1 MARGSSQRKKQSLI
15 DKERSKK
22 PQNGQPKSMVIR
34 IGAQEVGSSVSQL
47 VQDVRHVMEPDTAVR
62 LKERRANKLKDY
74 TTMCGP
80 LGVSHLLL
88 FSRSESGNT
97 NLRLARTPRG
107 PTLHF
112 RVENYSLC
120 KDIFKSMRHP
130 RAGATSDFMVAPLL
144 VMNNFLTSETER
156 ERLGDKAPPK
166 HLEKLVTDMFQGLF
180 PPIQPHTTP
189 LHTIKRVLLLNR
201 EPPSEEN
208 GTCTISLRHYAITT
222 KITGVPKPIRRLYAA
237 EKLIGSREKK
247 KRALPNLGGLQDVAD
262 YMLDPSAAGYTSAS
276 DTEADTDAEVEVA
289 APVRQKVLSRKEKE
303 KLKAGDE
310 ASHARARGTKP
321 RVEKRAVKLVELGPR
336 MKMRL
341 TKVEEDVCGGR
352 IMWHE
357 FITKSKAE
365 VQDMEKKWA
374 QRKKEK
380 EERRRIQKENIERK
394 RKERGDKSGAG
405 EAGEGEEGEDDEE
418 DMEEMMAD
426 FEDYDMEDDV
436 WQEEADAGEGGD
448 EDMEEDEDEE

>member
-1 MARGSSQRKKQSLI
+1 
-15 DKERSKK
+15 
-22 PQNGQPKSMVIR
+22 
-34 IGAQEVGSSVSQL
+34 
-47 VQDVRHVMEPDTAVR
+47 
-62 LKERRANKLKDY
+62 
-74 TTMCGP
+74 MCGP
-80 LGVSHLLL
+80 LGVTHLLL

-130 RAGATSDFMVAPLL
+130 RAGADDFQVAPLL
-144 VMNNFLTSETER
+144 VMNNFLTSDTEH

-208 GTCTISLRHYAITT
+208 GSCTISLRHYAITT
-222 KITGVPKPIRRLYAA
+222 KITGVPKALRRLYAA
-237 EKLIGSREKK
+237 EKLLGREKK
-247 KRALPNLGGLQDVAD
+247 KRALPDLGKLEDVAD

-276 DTEADTDAEVEVA
+276 DTEPDTEGENEVEVS

-303 KLKAGDE
+303 RLKAGDVP
-310 ASHARARGTKP
+310 SNARAKGSKP

-336 MKMRL
+336 MKLRL
-341 TKVEEDVCGGR
+341 TKVEEDVCSGK

-357 FITKSKAE
+357 YITKSKGE
-365 VQDMEKKWA
+365 VADLEKKWA
-374 QRKKEK
+374 QRNKEK
-380 EERRRIQKENIERK
+380 AERRRVQKENVEKKRAEKEANRK
-394 RKERGDKSGAG
+394 ANGHKEG
-405 EAGEGEEGEDDEE
+405 EEDEEEEDEEMEDFDEYDLDDDVWHDEDGEGENGGNDEE
-418 DMEEMMAD
+418 A
-426 FEDYDMEDDV
+426 
-436 WQEEADAGEGGD
+436 D
-448 EDMEEDEDEE
+448 EDMEDAE

>member
-1 MARGSSQRKKQSLI
+1 MARGSSQRKKQSLT
-15 DKERSKK
+15 DKQLAKK
-22 PQNGQPKSMVIR
+22 PQDGRPKSMVIR

-97 NLRLARTPRG
+97 NMRLARTPRG

-120 KDIFKSMRHP
+120 KDILKSMRRP
-130 RAGATSDFMVAPLL
+130 RAGANDFQVAPLL
-144 VMNNFLTSETER
+144 VMNNFLTSEAER

-201 EPPSEEN
+201 DPPSEEN
-208 GTCTISLRHYAITT
+208 GSCTISLRHYAITT
-222 KITGVPKPIRRLYAA
+222 KITGVPKAIRRLYAA
-237 EKLIGSREKK
+237 EKLIGSRDKK
-247 KRALPNLGGLQDVAD
+247 KRALPDLGKLQDVAD
-262 YMLDPSAAGYTSAS
+262 YMLDSSAAGYTSAS
-276 DTEADTDAEVEVA
+276 ETEVDTDAEVEVA
-289 APVRQKVLSRKEKE
+289 ATVRQKVLSRREKE
-303 KLKAGDE
+303 RLKNGDDP
-310 ASHARARGTKP
+310 ATAHMRARGDKP

-336 MKMRL
+336 MKLRL
-341 TKVEEDVCGGR
+341 TKVEEDVCGGKV
-352 IMWHE
+352 MWHE
-357 FITKSKAE
+357 YVTKSKAE
-365 VQDMEKKWA
+365 VAEMEKKWT

-380 EERRRIQKENIERK
+380 DERRRIQKENIEKK
-394 RKERGDKSGAG
+394 RKEKADKGETAEGDD
-405 EAGEGEEGEDDEE
+405 EGMDDEE
-418 DMEEMMAD
+418 MAD
-426 FEDYDMEDDV
+426 FEEYDMDDDV
-436 WQEEADAGEGGD
+436 WQDEADAGEGGD
-448 EDMEEDEDEE
+448 DEDVEDDE

>member
-1 MARGSSQRKKQSLI
+1 MA
-15 DKERSKK
+15 
-22 PQNGQPKSMVIR
+22 
-34 IGAQEVGSSVSQL
+34 
-47 VQDVRHVMEPDTAVR
+47 
-62 LKERRANKLKDY
+62 
-74 TTMCGP
+74 GP

-130 RAGATSDFMVAPLL
+130 RAGANDYQVAPLL
-144 VMNNFLTSETER
+144 VMNNFLTSDAER

-208 GTCTISLRHYAITT
+208 GSCTITLRHYAITT
-222 KITGVPKPIRRLYAA
+222 KITGVPKAIRRLYAA
-237 EKLIGSREKK
+237 EKLLGSKNEKK
-247 KRALPNLGGLQDVAD
+247 RSLPDLGKLGDVAD

-276 DTEADTDAEVEVA
+276 ETEPDTEGENEVEVS

-303 KLKAGDE
+303 RLRAGE
-310 ASHARARGTKP
+310 TPTNARARGDKP

-336 MKMRL
+336 MKLRL
-341 TKVEEDVCGGR
+341 TKVEEDVCSGKT
-352 IMWHE
+352 MWHE

-365 VQDMEKKWA
+365 VADLEKKWA
-374 QRKKEK
+374 VRHKER
-380 EERRRIQKENIERK
+380 EERRRVQKENVEKKRAERK
-394 RKERGDKSGAG
+394 ASGKEAK
-405 EAGEGEEGEDDEE
+405 EGEEEDEEDDDEMPEDFDEYDMDDDVWHDEDGAEGEDDERE
-418 DMEEMMAD
+418 DRD
-426 FEDYDMEDDV
+426 
-436 WQEEADAGEGGD
+436 
-448 EDMEEDEDEE
+448 

>member
-1 MARGSSQRKKQSLI
+1 
-15 DKERSKK
+15 
-22 PQNGQPKSMVIR
+22 
-34 IGAQEVGSSVSQL
+34 
-47 VQDVRHVMEPDTAVR
+47 
-62 LKERRANKLKDY
+62 
-74 TTMCGP
+74 MCGP

-120 KDIFKSMRHP
+120 KDILKSMRHP
-130 RAGATSDFMVAPLL
+130 RAGANDFMVAPLL
-144 VMNNFLTSETER
+144 VMNNFLTSDTER

-201 EPPSEEN
+201 EPPSEED

-222 KITGVPKPIRRLYAA
+222 KITGVPKAIRRLYAA
-237 EKLIGSREKK
+237 EKIIGSKESK

-276 DTEADTDAEVEVA
+276 DTEADTDAEVEIS
-289 APVRQKVLSRKEKE
+289 APVRQKVLSRREKE

-310 ASHARARGTKP
+310 TSHARARGSKP

-336 MKMRL
+336 MKLRL
-341 TKVEEDVCGGR
+341 TKVEEDVCGGK

-357 FITKSKAE
+357 YITKSKAE
-365 VQDMEKKWA
+365 VQNMEKKWA
-374 QRKKEK
+374 QRTKEK
-380 EERRRIQKENIERK
+380 EERRRIQKENVEKK
-394 RKERGDKSGAG
+394 RKDKVEKGQV
-405 EAGEGEEGEDDEE
+405 EGEEGDEEE
-418 DMEEMMAD
+418 DMDEMMAD

-436 WQEEADAGEGGD
+436 WQEAADAGEGGD
-448 EDMEEDEDEE
+448 EEMEEDE

>member
-1 MARGSSQRKKQSLI
+1 
-15 DKERSKK
+15 
-22 PQNGQPKSMVIR
+22 
-34 IGAQEVGSSVSQL
+34 
-47 VQDVRHVMEPDTAVR
+47 
-62 LKERRANKLKDY
+62 
-74 TTMCGP
+74 MCGP
-80 LGVSHLLL
+80 LGVTHLLL

-130 RAGATSDFMVAPLL
+130 RAGANDYLVAPLL
-144 VMNNFLTSETER
+144 VMNNFLTSDAER

-208 GTCTISLRHYAITT
+208 GSCTISLRHYAITT
-222 KITGVPKPIRRLYAA
+222 KITGVPKAIRRLYAA
-237 EKLIGSREKK
+237 EKLLGNEKK
-247 KRALPNLGGLQDVAD
+247 KRALPDLGKLEDVAD

-276 DTEADTDAEVEVA
+276 DTEPDTEGENEVEVS
-289 APVRQKVLSRKEKE
+289 APVRQKVLSRREKE
-303 KLKAGDE
+303 RLRAGE
-310 ASHARARGTKP
+310 TPSNARARGTKP

-336 MKMRL
+336 MKLRL
-341 TKVEEDVCGGR
+341 TKVEEDVCSGK

-357 FITKSKAE
+357 FITKTKAE
-365 VQDMEKKWA
+365 EQDLEKKWA

-380 EERRRIQKENIERK
+380 EERRRVQRENVERK
-394 RKERGDKSGAG
+394 KKER
-405 EAGEGEEGEDDEE
+405 EANGTKEGEEGDEDEE
-418 DMEEMMAD
+418 MED
-426 FEDYDMEDDV
+426 FDEYDLDDDV
-436 WQEEADAGEGGD
+436 WHDEDGKGEGGEDED
-448 EDMEEDEDEE
+448 EDMEDGE

>member
-1 MARGSSQRKKQSLI
+1 
-15 DKERSKK
+15 
-22 PQNGQPKSMVIR
+22 
-34 IGAQEVGSSVSQL
+34 
-47 VQDVRHVMEPDTAVR
+47 
-62 LKERRANKLKDY
+62 
-74 TTMCGP
+74 MCGP

-120 KDIFKSMRHP
+120 KDILKSMRHP
-130 RAGATSDFMVAPLL
+130 RSGANDYLVAPLL
-144 VMNNFLTSETER
+144 VMNNFITSDTER

-222 KITGVPKPIRRLYAA
+222 KITGVPKAIRRLYAA
-237 EKLIGSREKK
+237 EKLIGSKEKK
-247 KRALPNLGGLQDVAD
+247 KRAIPNLGALEDVAD

-276 DTEADTDAEVEVA
+276 DTEADTDAEVEVT
-289 APVRQKVLSRKEKE
+289 APVRQKVLSRREKE
-303 KLKAGDE
+303 RLKAGDE
-310 ASHARARGTKP
+310 SSHARARGGKP

-336 MKMRL
+336 MKLRL
-341 TKVEEDVCGGR
+341 TKVEEDVCSGKV
-352 IMWHE
+352 MWHE

-365 VQDMEKKWA
+365 QQELEKKWA
-374 QRKKEK
+374 QRHKEK
-380 EERRRIQKENIERK
+380 EERRRIQRENIERK
-394 RKERGDKSGAG
+394 KKEKAEKGQVG
-405 EAGEGEEGEDDEE
+405 GEGEEDDEDE
-418 DMEEMMAD
+418 DMLD
-426 FEDYDMEDDV
+426 YEDYDLDDDV
-436 WQEEADAGEGGD
+436 WQDEADAGEGEG
-448 EDMEEDEDEE
+448 EDEDEEMHEDE

>member
-1 MARGSSQRKKQSLI
+1 
-15 DKERSKK
+15 
-22 PQNGQPKSMVIR
+22 
-34 IGAQEVGSSVSQL
+34 
-47 VQDVRHVMEPDTAVR
+47 
-62 LKERRANKLKDY
+62 
-74 TTMCGP
+74 MCGP
-80 LGVSHLLL
+80 LGVTHLLL

-112 RVENYSLC
+112 RVENYSLA
-120 KDIFKSMRHP
+120 KDIMKSMRRP
-130 RAGATSDFMVAPLL
+130 RAGGNDYLVAPLL
-144 VMNNFLTSETER
+144 VMNNFLTSDTER

-208 GTCTISLRHYAITT
+208 GSCTISMRHYAITT
-222 KITGVPKPIRRLYAA
+222 KITGVPKAIRRLHAA
-237 EKLIGSREKK
+237 EKLIGSKEKK
-247 KRALPNLGGLQDVAD
+247 HKSSIPNLGKLEDVAD

-289 APVRQKVLSRKEKE
+289 APVRQKVLSRREKE
-303 KLKAGDE
+303 RLKAGE
-310 ASHARARGTKP
+310 EPSNARARGSKP

-336 MKMRL
+336 MKLRL

-357 FITKSKAE
+357 YITKSKAE
-365 VQDMEKKWA
+365 EQDMEKKWA

-380 EERRRIQKENIERK
+380 EERRRIQKENVEK
-394 RKERGDKSGAG
+394 KKKEKAAAKGENGDV
-405 EAGEGEEGEDDEE
+405 EGEEDEE
-418 DMEEMMAD
+418 DEGMDEEMMRD
-426 FEDYDMEDDV
+426 FEDYDLDDDV
-436 WQEEADAGEGGD
+436 WQDAADAGED
-448 EDMEEDEDEE
+448 DEDEDEEMADE